1 MLLQIK
7 AVNVRKKSW
16 QPAVKQGFFPTS
28 QHYRKAV
35 WHYINFAAARDK
47 PPICALLKNVYIGQ
61 KLYNMA
67 CNMISNVL
75 AERYASQALKDIW
88 SAEGKILMERN
99 LWIAVMKAQKELGLD
114 IPQEAIDA
122 YEKVKNIIRIDE
134 INKREKIT
142 RHDVKARIEEFCSLA
157 GYEHIHKGMTSRDLT
172 ECVEQ
177 LQVFES
183 LKLIRVKAAAALW
196 LLLQKAR
203 KYENLVLAART
214 HNVIAQLTTFGKR
227 LAEFGEDSLRALER
241 LDQLIDSYAVRGL
254 KGAVGTQL
262 DQLTL
267 FDGDASKAVA
277 LDEKVRKYLGISRC
291 IGATGQVY
299 PRTFDFECV
308 SCLYQVGAG
317 ASSFAKTLR
326 IMAGMEL
333 ASEGFAKGQTG
344 SSAMP
349 HKMNSRSCERINGFH
364 VILRGYMEM
373 AASLAGDQW
382 NEGDVSCSVVRRVV
396 LPDSFF
402 AIDGLLETFITVMN
416 QMAVNEAV
424 IKAECD
430 KYMPFLLTTTVLMNA
445 VKKGLGRE
453 DAHEIIKEHAVAT
466 ANDLR
471 AGKTT
476 KNDLLERLA
485 ADPRMPLDAA
495 ELEEIRASGSCATA
509 LAQAQVEDFCA
520 RAEAE
525 VEKTPSAKSYKAGPI
540 L

>member
-1 MLLQIK
+1 
-7 AVNVRKKSW
+7 
-16 QPAVKQGFFPTS
+16 
-28 QHYRKAV
+28 
-35 WHYINFAAARDK
+35 
-47 PPICALLKNVYIGQ
+47 
-61 KLYNMA
+61 
-67 CNMISNVL
+67 MIPNIL
-75 AERYASQALKDIW
+75 AERYASDAIKNIW
-88 SAEGKILMERN
+88 SAEGKILLERN

-122 YEKVKNIIRIDE
+122 YEKVKNTIRIDE

-142 RHDVKARIEEFCSLA
+142 RHDVKARIEEFCELA

-183 LKLIRVKAAAALW
+183 LKIIRVKAAAALW
-196 LLLQKAR
+196 LLSQKAR
-203 KYENLVLAART
+203 KYKATVLAART

-227 LAEFGEDSLRALER
+227 LAEFGEDSLRALEN
-241 LDQLIDSYAVRGL
+241 LDALIDTYAVRGL

-267 FDGDASKAVA
+267 FDGDASKAVK
-277 LDEKVRKYLGISRC
+277 LDEKIRKHLGIPHC

-299 PRTFDFECV
+299 PRTLDFECV
-308 SCLYQVGAG
+308 SRLYQLGAG

-402 AIDGLLETFITVMN
+402 AIDGLLETFITIMN
-416 QMAVNEAV
+416 QMVVNEAV
-424 IKAECD
+424 IKAECA
-430 KYMPFLLTTTVLMNA
+430 KYMPFLLTTTVMMNA
-445 VKKGLGRE
+445 VKKGIGRE

-471 AGKTT
+471 AGRIAE
-476 KNDLLERLA
+476 NDLLKRLA
-485 ADPRMPLDAA
+485 DDARMPLSTP
-495 ELEEIRASGSCATA
+495 ELEKIAHDGQKATA
-509 LAQAQVEDFCA
+509 LAEVQTEDFCN
-520 RAEAE
+520 RADAA
-525 VEKTPSAKSYKAGPI
+525 VEKTPEAKTYTAAPI